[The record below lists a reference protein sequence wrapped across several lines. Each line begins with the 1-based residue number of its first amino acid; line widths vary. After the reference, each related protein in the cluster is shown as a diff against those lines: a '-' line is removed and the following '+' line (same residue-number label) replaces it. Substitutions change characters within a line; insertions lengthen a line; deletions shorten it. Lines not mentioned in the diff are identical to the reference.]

1 MQKLDRLFEIVL
13 ILQNS
18 KKSITAQDLS
28 ERLGVN
34 IRTVY
39 RYIQTL
45 GYGGIPI
52 ESTTGMG
59 YKIMDD
65 YHLPPI
71 MFTPKEAA
79 ALLMGSEF
87 VMKKVDFSYKKEA
100 ESAFLKIK
108 SVLKED
114 TLEYVN
120 KIDESTIVFNDPH
133 ADKNIIAKI
142 QESIAERKLIKL
154 KYYSMSKN
162 EVTERTIEP
171 MGLIYYSENWRII
184 AFCRLREDFREFR
197 LNRINNLK
205 CTGKIFDRR
214 DFSLNDF
221 VGKEYNISNPLEI
234 IIWFDKKA
242 ARLVKEKYSQGLMNE
257 RQVKNG
263 TEMTF
268 LISGERIDL
277 TLNWI
282 LSFHKSAKLLGPE
295 TLKKKLTQKI
305 EDIFKVYC

>member
-18 KKSITAQDLS
+18 KKSITAQELS
-28 ERLGVN
+28 ERLDVN

-45 GYGGIPI
+45 GYAGIPI

-59 YKIMDD
+59 YRVMDD

-71 MFTPKEAA
+71 MLTPKEAA

-87 VMKKVDFSYKKEA
+87 VMKKVDYSYKKEA
-100 ESAFLKIK
+100 KSAFLKIK
-108 SVLKED
+108 SVLKKD

-120 KIDESTIVFNDPH
+120 KIDESTIVINDQF
-133 ADKNIIAKI
+133 ADKSIIAKI
-142 QESIAERKLIKL
+142 QDSIAERKLIKL
-154 KYYSMSKN
+154 KYNSMSKN

-184 AFCRLREDFREFR
+184 AYCRLREDFREFR

-205 CTGKIFDRR
+205 CTGITFDRR
-214 DFSLNDF
+214 IFSLNDF
-221 VGKEYNISNPLEI
+221 AGRVYNIANPLEI
-234 IIWFDKKA
+234 KIWFDKKA

-257 RQVKNG
+257 IEQKNG
-263 TEMTF
+263 SEMTF

-282 LSFHKSAKLLGPE
+282 LSFHKSARLLGPE
-295 TLKKKLTQKI
+295 VIKKNLIRKI
-305 EDIFKVYC
+305 EEISKLYS

>member
-18 KKSITAQDLS
+18 RKSVTAQELS
-28 ERLGVN
+28 DRLGVN
-34 IRTVY
+34 IRTIY
-39 RYIQTL
+39 RYMQTL
-45 GYGGIPI
+45 GYAGIPI

-59 YKIMDD
+59 YRIMDD

-87 VMKKVDFSYKKEA
+87 VIKKADFSYKKEA

-114 TLEYVN
+114 TLDFVN
-120 KIDESTIVFNDPH
+120 KIDESTFVFNDPL

-142 QESIAERKLIKL
+142 QESIADRKLIKL
-154 KYYSMSKN
+154 QYYSMSKN
-162 EVTERTIEP
+162 EITERIIEP

-184 AFCRLREDFREFR
+184 AYCRLREDFREFR

-205 CTGKIFDRR
+205 YTGKYFEKR
-214 DFSLNDF
+214 DFSLNEF
-221 VGKEYNISNPLEI
+221 VGKEYNISNPVEI
-234 IIWFDKKA
+234 KILFDKKT

-257 RQVKNG
+257 KELKQG
-263 TEMTF
+263 IEMTF
-268 LISGERIDL
+268 LISGERTDL

-282 LSFHKSAKLLGPE
+282 LSFHKSAKLLSPE
-295 TLKKKLTQKI
+295 TMKSKLIQKI
-305 EDIFKVYC
+305 EEIAKLY

>member
-13 ILQNS
+13 VLQNS
-18 KKSITAQDLS
+18 KKCVTAQELS
-28 ERLGVN
+28 EKLEVN
-34 IRTVY
+34 VRTIY
-39 RYIQTL
+39 RYMQTL
-45 GYGGIPI
+45 GYAGIPI
-52 ESTTGMG
+52 ESITGLG

-87 VMKKVDFSYKKEA
+87 VIKKADLSYKKEA

-108 SVLKED
+108 SVLKDD
-114 TLEYVN
+114 TLEFLN
-120 KIDESTIVFNDPH
+120 KIDKSTIVFNDPF
-133 ADKNIIAKI
+133 ADKNLIAKI
-142 QESIAERKLIKL
+142 QEAIAERKLLKI

-162 EVTERTIEP
+162 EITERTIEP

-184 AFCRLREDFREFR
+184 AYCRLREDFREFR

-205 CTGKIFDRR
+205 FVETKFNKR

-221 VGKEYNISNPLEI
+221 IKKEYNIDDPIEI
-234 IIWFDKKA
+234 KIFFDKKA
-242 ARLVKEKYSQGLMNE
+242 ARLVKEKYSQGLTGE
-257 RQVKNG
+257 TETKNG
-263 TEMTF
+263 SEMTF
-268 LISGERIDL
+268 LVSGKRIDI

-282 LSFHKSAKLLGPE
+282 LSFHKSARLLSPE
-295 TLKKKLTQKI
+295 TLRKKLALKAA
-305 EDIFKVYC
+305 DIAKLY

>member
-13 ILQNS
+13 VLQNS
-18 KKSITAQDLS
+18 KKCVTAQELS
-28 ERLGVN
+28 EKLDVN
-34 IRTVY
+34 VRTIY
-39 RYIQTL
+39 RYMQTL
-45 GYGGIPI
+45 GYAGIPI
-52 ESTTGMG
+52 ESITGLG

-87 VMKKVDFSYKKEA
+87 VVKKADFSYKKEA

-108 SVLKED
+108 SVLKDD
-114 TLEYVN
+114 TLEFVN
-120 KIDESTIVFNDPH
+120 KIDKSTIVFNDH
-133 ADKNIIAKI
+133 FADKNVIAKI
-142 QESIAERKLIKL
+142 QEAIAERKLLKI

-162 EVTERTIEP
+162 EITERTIEP

-184 AFCRLREDFREFR
+184 AYCRLREDFREFR

-205 CTGKIFDRR
+205 FTGKGFDKR

-221 VGKEYNISNPLEI
+221 IKKEYNIDDPIEI
-234 IIWFDKKA
+234 KIFFDKKA
-242 ARLVKEKYSQGLMNE
+242 ARLVKEKYSQGLTGE
-257 RQVKNG
+257 TETKNG
-263 TEMTF
+263 SEMTF
-268 LISGERIDL
+268 LVSGKRIDI

-282 LSFHKSAKLLGPE
+282 LSFHKSARLLSPE
-295 TLKKKLTQKI
+295 TLRKKLAQKVA
-305 EDIFKVYC
+305 DIAKLY